1 MATIEKVVLKKDSQS
16 ATVYTTDKVDA
27 LLADIT
33 GGSGTSLS
41 SLKASLD
48 AQQKNLE
55 NHNQSIVNLK
65 NNLTS
70 LATEV
75 GTKMTKSEFVGEDGK
90 ILADVLPSYVDDV
103 LEYTTLTAFPKTG
116 ETGKIYVA
124 LDTNKTYRWGGTSY
138 VIISDTL
145 AIGTTAG
152 TAYAGNKGQA
162 NADAIAELN
171 NAVDLLNQTKIDAS
185 ALPTKV
191 SDLTNDANYANED
204 YVISSINNYKPT
216 KIYRTSGSDEFYT
229 YDTISG
235 KNPTITA
242 SVSETTITFNF

>member
-55 NHNQSIVNLK
+55 NHNQSIVNLN

-70 LATEV
+70 LTTEV

-90 ILADVLPSYVDDV
+90 ILAEVLPSYVDDV
-103 LEYTTLTAFPKTG
+103 LEYTTLTAFPKAG

-145 AIGTTAG
+145 AIGETAG
-152 TAYAGNKGQA
+152 TAYAGNKGAA
-162 NADAIAELN
+162 NAKAISEL
-171 NAVDLLNQTKIDAS
+171 QTGKANKSEI
-185 ALPTKV
+185 PTKV
-191 SDLTNDANYANED
+191 SQLENDSEYSTIG
-204 YVISSINNYKPT
+204 YVKDSFSEYKAT
-216 KIYRTSGSDEFYT
+216 FIYNGQGTASYT
-229 YDTISG
+229 YNDISNAFNS

>member
-55 NHNQSIVNLK
+55 NHNQSIVNLN

-70 LATEV
+70 LTTEV

-90 ILADVLPSYVDDV
+90 ILAEVLPSYVDDV
-103 LEYTTLTAFPKTG
+103 LEYTTLTAFPKAG

-145 AIGTTAG
+145 AIGETAG
-152 TAYAGNKGQA
+152 TAYAGNKGAA
-162 NADAIAELN
+162 NAKAISEL
-171 NAVDLLNQTKIDAS
+171 QTGKANKSEI
-185 ALPTKV
+185 PTKV
-191 SDLTNDANYANED
+191 SQLENDSEYSTISLVKD
-204 YVISSINNYKPT
+204 YFSGYKPT
-216 KIYRTSGSDEFYT
+216 DIYNGQGTVSYT
-229 YDTISG
+229 YDDISNAFNS
-235 KNPTITA
+235 KNPTITT

>member
-70 LATEV
+70 LTTEV

-90 ILADVLPSYVDDV
+90 ILAEVLPSYVDDV

-145 AIGTTAG
+145 ATGETAG
-152 TAYAGNKGQA
+152 TAYAGNKGAA
-162 NADAIAELN
+162 NAKAISEL
-171 NAVDLLNQTKIDAS
+171 QTGKANKSEI
-185 ALPTKV
+185 PTKV
-191 SDLTNDANYANED
+191 SQLENDSEYSTIGYVKD
-204 YVISSINNYKPT
+204 YFSEYKPT
-216 KIYRTSGSDEFYT
+216 FIYNGQGTASYT
-229 YDTISG
+229 YNDISNAFNS